1 METLLWL
8 AILTGQVMW
17 IVILFGWW
25 KKCPNWK
32 RICIAV
38 AQIFMII
45 AVFWMSEMI
54 P

>member
-25 KKCPNWK
+25 KKCPNWM

-38 AQIFMII
+38 AQIGII
-45 AVFWMSEMI
+45 FSIIGMSEMI